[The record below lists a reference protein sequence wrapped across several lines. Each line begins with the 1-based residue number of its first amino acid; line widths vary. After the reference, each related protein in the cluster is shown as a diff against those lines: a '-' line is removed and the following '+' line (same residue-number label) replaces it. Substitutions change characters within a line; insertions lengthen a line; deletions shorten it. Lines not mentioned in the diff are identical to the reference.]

1 MVTEEV
7 IAAESPVAGAPLGQK
22 SDVVREV
29 PADQDPAEKALVKE
43 WLTKISEAETYW
55 ETDFKRMR
63 EDMDWAFW
71 GAPKTWINEDKYV
84 VPIVGRHINQAVAR
98 LYAKDPKA
106 IIEPKQRMDY
116 TVWDGRE
123 DTLKAAMTS
132 IANAVAMGGMP
143 DEQSMAILQDVS
155 QAQEKRTMLKKVC
168 KTASIVLKHF
178 LVEQQPSF
186 KKQLKQMVRRVKTCG
201 VAYIFVGYQRIL
213 EQLPDIQK
221 KIDDVSSQIA
231 EMERLA
237 ADVED
242 GKIDEEN
249 SELAVLRSMQEDL
262 KTQVEVIV
270 REGPVFDFPRA
281 TEIIHDPE
289 CQQLDG
295 MIGSGWYARKM
306 FMPVKEI
313 QKTFKKDVSGQ
324 FTSYDKTKAKSGRA
338 IWTAN
343 AKADPNK
350 EGFACLYNVW
360 NKVSGQTFWVCAG
373 YPDFIKR
380 PEAPKYR
387 VEGFWQLIPIV
398 FNAVEHE
405 DQLFP
410 LSDAYML
417 RNPQMEYN
425 RSREMRRMHRKA
437 STPMYVSVDGR
448 LTESDE
454 KKLQNRLP
462 FSIIKLKSLLQN
474 EKIDQLIQLFKPA
487 PMDPAMYET
496 NSEMEDIYRTVGS
509 QEANIGGTGGATATE
524 VSEAS
529 QSQSTAAES
538 NTDDLNELLTHTVRI
553 TLQLMLMAMNIQTVK
568 RIAGEGAAWPQMNR
582 SAIYEE
588 LFADIQAGS
597 SGRPNAAAE
606 LAKMERGMPIIM
618 QMSGMNMAP
627 FGEKYANLLD
637 IDVEEARIEG
647 LPSQTALNAMASKMA
662 QQAAMSPAISNDPTQ
677 QGAQG
682 GNNAPAA
689 DQVAG
694 GPQPAYP
701 APTSNAA

>member
-1 MVTEEV
+1 MVTEEMTG
-7 IAAESPVAGAPLGQK
+7 AAAPAEVVPEANQQ
-22 SDVVREV
+22 SDVLRKV
-29 PADQDPAEKALVKE
+29 PEDQDPADKALVKE
-43 WLTKISEAETYW
+43 WLGKIADAKAYW
-55 ETDFKRMR
+55 DEDFKRMR
-63 EDMDWAFW
+63 DDMDWAFW
-71 GAPKTWINEDKYV
+71 GAPKSWIKNDGYV

-116 TVWDGRE
+116 TVWDGRT
-123 DTLKAAMTS
+123 DSLQTAMKSAAE
-132 IANAVAMGGMP
+132 AVAMGGMP
-143 DEQSMAILQDVS
+143 DEQSMAIIQDVS
-155 QAQEKRTMLKKVC
+155 QAQQKRTMLKKVC
-168 KTASIVLKHF
+168 KTSSIVLKHY

-201 VAYIFVGYQRIL
+201 VAYIYVGYQRLL
-213 EQLPDIQK
+213 EKVPDAQRK
-221 KIDDVSSQIA
+221 LDDITNELA
-231 EMERLA
+231 ELERLA
-237 ADVED
+237 ATAED
-242 GKIDEEN
+242 GKMDED
-249 SELAVLRSMQEDL
+249 SADLSTLRSMQEDL
-262 KTQVEVIV
+262 KTKTEVIA
-270 REGPVFDFPRA
+270 REGPVFDFPRS
-281 TEIIHDPE
+281 TEIIHDTE
-289 CQQLDG
+289 CQNLDG
-295 MIGSGWYARKM
+295 MIGSGWYAREV
-306 FMPVKEI
+306 FMSVKEVER
-313 QKTFKKDVSGQ
+313 TFKKDVRGQ
-324 FTSYDKTKAKSGRA
+324 FTAYEKSKAKSGRTT
-338 IWTAN
+338 WNAN
-343 AKADPNK
+343 AKPDADK
-350 EGFACLYNVW
+350 ESHACLYNVW
-360 NKVSGQTFWVCAG
+360 CKTTGQTFWICLG
-373 YPDFIKR
+373 YPDFITR
-380 PEAPKYR
+380 PAAPKYR

-425 RSREMRRMHRKA
+425 RSREMRRLHRKA
-437 STPMYVSVDGR
+437 STPMYVTVEGR

-454 KKLQNRLP
+454 KKLENRSP
-462 FSIIKLKSLLQN
+462 FSIIKLKALQVN
-474 EKIDQLIQLFKPA
+474 EKIEQLIQLFKPA

-553 TLQLMLMAMNIQTVK
+553 TLQLMLMAMDINTVK

-597 SGRPNAAAE
+597 SGRPNAAAD
-606 LAKMERGMPIIM
+606 LAKMERAMPILM
-618 QMSGMNMAP
+618 QMKNMNLDP
-627 FGEKYANLLD
+627 YGEKYANLLD
-637 IDVEEARIEG
+637 VDVEEAVIEG
-647 LPSQTALNAMASKMA
+647 MPSQVALNAMASKMA
-662 QQAAMSPAISNDPTQ
+662 QQAQIGAGDQAG

-689 DQVAG
+689 PQAAG

-701 APTSNAA
+701 APEANAA